1 MVCNTGVSLTP
12 TVDGRVL
19 HFYAGGLYDGL
30 AVLQD
35 KETGTLWNH
44 VTGEAMHGPLMGSQL
59 AASNL
64 LQMNVAQALE
74 TDPSTRIAISDQPY
88 NTRVIRLTDLRAT
101 LTPMFEGTLGVEDDR
116 RDRMEL
122 GIGIW
127 EGDRSRF
134 YPMTTLRQSGNVLL
148 DDFGGREIL
157 VYIDPTTSTPAVLYV
172 DVDGARKEGRDI
184 WLSDGSVIRSGVLYG
199 PTGEPVTIERPFQL
213 FTRWYGF
220 SLTFPDVDI
229 YTP

>member
-1 MVCNTGVSLTP
+1 VVCNTGVSLAP
-12 TVDGRVL
+12 TIDGQIH
-19 HFYAGGLYDGL
+19 HFFAGGLYDGL

-35 KETGTLWNH
+35 TETGTLWNH

-59 AASNL
+59 GVSNL

-74 TDPSTRIAISDQPY
+74 MDPGMRIAISDQPY
-88 NTRVIRLTDLRAT
+88 SVRVIRTTDLRAG
-101 LTPMFEGTLGVEDDR
+101 LSSLFEGTLGAEDER

-122 GIGIW
+122 GIGVW
-127 EGDRSRF
+127 KGEEARF
-134 YPMTTLRQSGNVLL
+134 YPMASLRQSGSVLL
-148 DDFGGREIL
+148 DEFDGREIL
-157 VYIDPTTSTPAVLYV
+157 LYIDPSTSTPAALYL
-172 DVDGARKEGRDI
+172 DVDGARKQGREI

-199 PTGEPVTIERPFQL
+199 PTGEPVTIDRPFQL